1 MNVYF
6 SRTEEPLNGI
16 SGNSYTRTVYPSE
29 KSSHIDKCP
38 TSGTKFSLSLF
49 EGITSYHKN
58 NLNLNFLRARRH
70 IRLEHHSSIGAGLRL
85 HGMPLSSSSNISK

>member
-6 SRTEEPLNGI
+6 SKTEEPLNGI

-29 KSSHIDKCP
+29 KSSHIVKCP